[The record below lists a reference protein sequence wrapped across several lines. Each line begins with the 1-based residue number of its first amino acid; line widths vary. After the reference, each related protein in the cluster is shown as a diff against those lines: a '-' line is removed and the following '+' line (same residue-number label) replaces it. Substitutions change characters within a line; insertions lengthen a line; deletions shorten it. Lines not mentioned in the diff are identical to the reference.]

1 MARVDDITTAVQTAA
16 SSLLESH
23 GYDLVLVE
31 FVPHGAILRLY
42 VDHPKGVS
50 IDDCQKVS
58 GWVSDI
64 LDAEGISDKMG
75 GRYHLEVSSP
85 GLDRPLTR
93 PKDFA
98 RFVGSTVQ
106 LSTRSPIDGRRR
118 FQGELAASSPEGVEL
133 VVDGRTFAIAY
144 GVIERARLVPKFD

>member
-1 MARVDDITTAVQTAA
+1 MARVDDITGAVQKAT
-16 SSLLESH
+16 STLLESH

-50 IDDCQKVS
+50 VDDCQKVS

-64 LDAEGISDKMG
+64 LDAEGISERMG

-93 PKDFA
+93 PKDFE
-98 RFVGSTVQ
+98 RFVGSPVQ
-106 LSTRSPIDGRRR
+106 LSTKEPLDGRRR
-118 FQGELAASSPEGVEL
+118 FQGDLVAASADSVEL
-133 VVDGRTFAIAY
+133 VVDGRSWTIAY

>member
-1 MARVDDITTAVQTAA
+1 MARVDDITGAVQKAT
-16 SSLLESH
+16 STLLETH

-31 FVPHGAILRLY
+31 FVPQGSTLRLY

-58 GWVSDI
+58 SWVSDI
-64 LDAEGISDKMG
+64 LDAEGISERMG

-93 PKDFA
+93 PKDFE

-106 LSTRSPIDGRRR
+106 LSTHSPLEGRRR
-118 FQGELAASSPEGVEL
+118 FQGVLKSTSADGVEL
-133 VVDGRTFAIAY
+133 VVDGRAWNIAY